1 MDFLTVNLGNILTIT
16 SFLLGGIWFINTMR
30 NAIDLLTLRLGTLEE
45 TSRDQRK
52 EIQKL
57 ADVLV
62 TLGKYEERFLRVE
75 GMIDDLRH
83 GRGIIS

>member
-1 MDFLTVNLGNILTIT
+1 MDFLTVNLGNILTIV
-16 SFLLGGIWFINTMR
+16 SFLVGGLWFINTMR
-30 NAIDLLTLRLGTLEE
+30 NAIELLTLRLGTLEE
-45 TSRDQRK
+45 TNRDQRK

-62 TLGKYEERFLRVE
+62 TLGRYEERFLRVE

-83 GRGIIS
+83 GRGIIN

>member
-1 MDFLTVNLGNILTIT
+1 MDFLTVNLGNILTIV
-16 SFLLGGIWFINTMR
+16 SFLIGGLWFITTMKSSIEMLSIR
-30 NAIDLLTLRLGTLEE
+30 LLTIEE
-45 TSRDQRK
+45 ISRDQRK

-57 ADVLV
+57 ADILV
-62 TLGKYEERFLRVE
+62 TLGRYDERFLRVE